1 MKKILFT
8 IPLLTMLTMACF
20 MSQKR
25 SDMAE
30 ETTVMAMPDPVEHG
44 RYLTTIMGCHDCHTP
59 KIFGEH
65 GEPLLDSTSFFS
77 GHPSQMPYP
86 DWNPA
91 DMQQRNAMALV
102 GGMMTAWAGPWGVS
116 FTQNLTPDDSTG
128 LGEWT
133 EETFI
138 QALRTGRHQG
148 QPNGR
153 MILPPMPWAFF
164 RYVSDDDLKAIWAYL
179 QSLPAISNSV
189 PLPIP
194 PPDMPH

>member
-1 MKKILFT
+1 
-8 IPLLTMLTMACF
+8 MACF
-20 MSQKR
+20 MSQKHA
-25 SDMAE
+25 DMAE
-30 ETTVMAMPDPVEHG
+30 ETTMIAMPDPVERG

-86 DWNPA
+86 DWNPS
-91 DMQQRNAMALV
+91 DMEQRNALILV

-194 PPDMPH
+194 PPDMPHKE